1 MYVDGTDVNRDAEMQ
16 LIRNVS
22 RICNCTTSNRLSIE
36 EIAILKSRQENPEH
50 WKKVDELVAKKEKEI
65 FG

>member
-1 MYVDGTDVNRDAEMQ
+1 MYVDGTNVNRDAERQ
-16 LIRNVS
+16 LIRKVS
-22 RICNCTTSNRLSIE
+22 RNGLSIE